1 MKIALPFVRSIKLP
15 RLSTVLVLL
24 CLLAV
29 FVLPELAFAQD
40 AQSIIKSKT
49 DTAYNLVYTLVYGCL
64 SIGLLVVFLMAAF
77 GRMEWARFAQ
87 VCGAIVGVGCITVI
101 IQTFQ

>member
-1 MKIALPFVRSIKLP
+1 MKIALPAIRSIKRP
-15 RLSTVLVLL
+15 HLSTVLVLL

-29 FVLPELAFAQD
+29 FVLPEVAFAQD
-40 AQSIIKSKT
+40 AQAVIKTKT
-49 DTAYNLVYTLVYGCL
+49 DAAYNLVYTLVYGCL

-87 VCGAIVGVGCITVI
+87 VCGAIVGVSFITVI